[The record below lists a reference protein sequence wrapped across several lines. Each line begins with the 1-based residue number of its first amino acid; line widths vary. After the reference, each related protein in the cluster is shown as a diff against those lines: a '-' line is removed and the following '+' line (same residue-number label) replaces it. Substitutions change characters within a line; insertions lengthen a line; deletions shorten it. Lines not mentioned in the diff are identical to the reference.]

1 MATAEK
7 QLIRQ
12 RVLEYLKDKQAPV
25 RLGSIADDL
34 RSHNANLSRVRDSDV
49 RRVVQSMIVTGKL
62 DYSPDLKIELRK
74 TATGTV

>member
-1 MATAEK
+1 MATAER

-12 RVLEYLKDKQAPV
+12 RVLQYLKDQQAPV
-25 RLGSIADDL
+25 RLASMANDL
-34 RSHNANLSRVRDSDV
+34 RTRGDLSQVVSDSDV

-74 TATGTV
+74 AATTTV